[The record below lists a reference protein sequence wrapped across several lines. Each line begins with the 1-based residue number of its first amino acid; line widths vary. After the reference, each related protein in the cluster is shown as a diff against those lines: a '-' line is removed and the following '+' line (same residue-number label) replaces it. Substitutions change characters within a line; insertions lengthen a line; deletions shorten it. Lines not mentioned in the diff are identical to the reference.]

1 MTRRARMTSVL
12 AVLLAGAIGLIS
24 STQTW
29 LTVTLVDSHDE
40 PFGVA
45 GSAVLP
51 LLVPMSLTAL
61 ALGAVL
67 AMIGRY
73 IAMGLGVIA
82 AGIGVLM
89 LTQVLPIV
97 VAPSS
102 ASVEAAVSQATGIAG
117 HDSVARLIESLAPS
131 AWPIVS
137 AAGWILL
144 ILAGAF
150 VVITA
155 RTWRASGRR
164 YSTETPTHHATGPLD
179 AVDSW
184 DELTRGDDPTDDG
197 PSATAR

>member
-12 AVLLAGAIGLIS
+12 AVLLAGAISLIS

-29 LTVTLVDSHDE
+29 LTVTLVDAHDE

-82 AGIGVLM
+82 AGIGVFM
-89 LTQVLPIV
+89 LTQVLPIAI
-97 VAPSS
+97 APSS
-102 ASVEAAVSQATGIAG
+102 ASVEASVSQATGIAG
-117 HDSVARLIESLAPS
+117 HDSVARLIESLVPS

-137 AAGWILL
+137 VIGWVLL
-144 ILAGAF
+144 ILAGVF
-150 VVITA
+150 VVVTA

-164 YSTETPTHHATGPLD
+164 YSTEAPTHHAAGPLD

-197 PSATAR
+197 PSATSR